1 MVVYLHSTAEWSR
14 WVTASSESVS
24 WYMVVIVVVKALPRI
39 NLISAIS
46 GKPQLRRIVILHRDD
61 GLFSS

>member
-1 MVVYLHSTAEWSR
+1 
-14 WVTASSESVS
+14 
-24 WYMVVIVVVKALPRI
+24 MVVIVVVKALPRI